1 MKRWLRIIGLVGMGL
16 AAGILLGLY
25 LGWIAWPTEFTDANP
40 SVLAAPYK
48 QEYLLMVATIYTA
61 DGNLPAA
68 QQRLMTLGQ
77 DGRTFLNDYVL
88 DQILRGE
95 RGDDTRRL
103 AQLAHDCGLDSPAL
117 QPFLAPSPEP
127 VEP

>member
-68 QQRLMTLGQ
+68 QQRLMMLGQ

-103 AQLAHDCGLDSPAL
+103 AQLAYDLGLDSPAL
-117 QPFLAPSPEP
+117 QPFLSPLPEP
-127 VEP
+127 GEP